1 MLSLERAFELLERS
15 MKAMCDIPENLA
27 TDLFHI
33 SRLVRVAKGSQ
44 FVRAGDISRTVGFNL
59 DGIFRYYYLSE
70 EGTDYTKAF
79 STPGKFLISYSALAQ
94 GRASYFSIE
103 ALTDAD
109 ILVFGYDEWMR
120 LVDKDLRWYQFL
132 FKLTESVYIMK
143 ELREKSFLLDDA
155 ASRYEG
161 FRRDYPGLEREVKQ
175 YHVASFLGITPE
187 ALSRIRKDM
196 KLT

>member
-1 MLSLERAFELLERS
+1 MMSLERAFELLERS
-15 MKAMCDIPENLA
+15 MKAMCDIPGDLA
-27 TDLFHI
+27 ADLFRI
-33 SRLVRVAKGSQ
+33 CRLVRVAKGSQ
-44 FVRAGDISRTVGFNL
+44 FIRAGEPSRTVGFNL

-79 STPGKFLISYSALAQ
+79 STPGKFLISYSALVQ

-103 ALTDAD
+103 ALADAD

-120 LVDKDLRWYQFL
+120 LVDEDPRWYRFL

-155 ASRYEG
+155 ATRYEG
-161 FRRDYPGLEREVKQ
+161 FRRDYPDLEREVKQ

-187 ALSRIRKDM
+187 ALSRIRKDG